1 LTIKLCVKLLSLLY
15 MTSNMI
21 DIAYYLIDCF
31 EEFNTIVNMRYR
43 NLEEDVRERMER
55 LVRLGWRVG
64 AGVDT
69 VRELLRRRR
78 E

>member
-1 LTIKLCVKLLSLLY
+1 
-15 MTSNMI
+15 MI

>member
-1 LTIKLCVKLLSLLY
+1 
-15 MTSNMI
+15 MI

-55 LVRLGWRVG
+55 LVWLGWRVG
-64 AGVDT
+64 LGRGVDT

>member
-1 LTIKLCVKLLSLLY
+1 

-69 VRELLRRRR
+69 VRELLRRRM